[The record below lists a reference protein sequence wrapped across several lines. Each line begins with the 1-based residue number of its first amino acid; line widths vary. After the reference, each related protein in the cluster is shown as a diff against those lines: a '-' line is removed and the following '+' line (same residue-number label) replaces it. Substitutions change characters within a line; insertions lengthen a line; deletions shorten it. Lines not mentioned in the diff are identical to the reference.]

1 MNKHARIKQLEL
13 RLDRL
18 NMNAGVNSNIIR
30 KVKRQLRKL
39 NSEQ

>member
-1 MNKHARIKQLEL
+1 MNKQARIKQLEL

-18 NMNAGVNSNIIR
+18 NMNASENGNIIR

-39 NSEQ
+39 NNE